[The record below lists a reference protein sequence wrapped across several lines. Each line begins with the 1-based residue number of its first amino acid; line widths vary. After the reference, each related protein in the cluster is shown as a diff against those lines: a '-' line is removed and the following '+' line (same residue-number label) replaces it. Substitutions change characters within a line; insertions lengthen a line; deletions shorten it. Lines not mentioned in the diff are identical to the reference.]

1 MFHNFEKEAL
11 MVLSR
16 QDIEDICVMYRD
28 AKDKELQ
35 ITIISELYLISA
47 KEVKKI
53 LSDSYG
59 Y

>member
-1 MFHNFEKEAL
+1 